1 MQTSIVVGTA
11 GLLLVAG
18 LPLAAGAHNC
28 LREIEAPAGYVQD
41 VPDSAGAIAADQAG

>member
-11 GLLLVAG
+11 GLPLAAG
-18 LPLAAGAHNC
+18 LPLSAGAHNY

-41 VPDSAGAIAADQAG
+41 VSDSAGAIVAD